1 MTYREIIKE
10 IEHYEK
16 KCNSAFQ
23 VYGDHKKTKVKRD
36 MFVRAK
42 NEKDIALSAIYDF
55 CDIYRFALE
64 DEFVKESLDLHLSE
78 LEDNGE
84 VDEETA
90 KLNQIYLKIL
100 EACLALESKDRLRIL
115 KYGMEKKEQ
124 HRRKDIKDM
133 IRRNKNIV
141 ANLTDRINYDF
152 KKYTSD
158 KRKRENV
165 VFHVGTLQSE
175 IDAFVSK
182 LSLEEVEYNL
192 LISAIKDSL
201 GISTQNVLISEGL
214 IKNSFDEIDV
224 FPKDSSSYV
233 DDSAFELSTN
243 GYETYKSTFIDVYQL
258 DSRYKNR
265 LCKKIGG
272 KLK

>member
-1 MTYREIIKE
+1 MGFRKDFLWGGAVAAHQLEGAYDRDGKGLSIMDVVT
-10 IEHYEK
+10 
-16 KCNSAFQ
+16 S
-23 VYGDHKKTKVKRD
+23 GDVNTR
-36 MFVRAK
+36 RR
-42 NEKDIALSAIYDF
+42 IT
-55 CDIYRFALE
+55 
-64 DEFVKESLDLHLSE
+64 
-78 LEDNGE
+78 GE
-84 VDEETA
+84 
-90 KLNQIYLKIL
+90 
-100 EACLALESKDRLRIL
+100 IL
-115 KYGMEKKEQ
+115 KGENYPNHEAIDFYDHYKE
-124 HRRKDIKDM
+124 
-133 IRRNKNIV
+133 
-141 ANLTDRINYDF
+141 
-152 KKYTSD
+152 D

-233 DDSAFELSTN
+233 DDSAFELSAN

>member
-23 VYGDHKKTKVKRD
+23 VYGDHKKTKNKRD
-36 MFVRAK
+36 MFVRTK

-64 DEFVKESLDLHLSE
+64 DEFVKESLELHLSE
-78 LEDNGE
+78 LRDNEE

-115 KYGMEKKEQ
+115 KYGAEKKEQ

-141 ANLTDRINYDF
+141 ANLIDRINYDF

-182 LSLEEVEYNL
+182 LSIEEVEYNL

-214 IKNSFDEIDV
+214 IRNSFDEIDV

-233 DDSAFELSTN
+233 DDSAFELSAN
-243 GYETYKSTFIDVYQL
+243 GYETYRSTFIDVYQL
-258 DSRYKNR
+258 DSKYKNR
-265 LCKKIGG
+265 LCKNIGG